1 MLRKKDV
8 INEKRIIFLN
18 LSFLILLITLIIRL
32 AFLQIN
38 PSEKVSGEMN
48 NYQLENL
55 SQMKYRIFDTN
66 GKDLL
71 DYSKKYIIVLDSKPF
86 MLNNYEET
94 LKDLMAL
101 NFIMKSEIGDFNYSD
116 VMKSEGKIYYTVSEE
131 TFNKVNKL
139 KNIKGIYTYIYDEI
153 DNKEAWTTSNF
164 LANIKE
170 ENIVED
176 SLEFELYQYLKENE
190 YPQGKFYMDDG
201 AVYEKGVLLSSNKNN
216 NIKLTIDQS
225 WEESIREVLKEEKYS
240 FLKNVGVVV
249 SEAGTGKIKAMVQ
262 KDESQANVNLGIGQL
277 GYEPGSIFKII
288 TEAVALDLGLIS
300 PDDVFS
306 CEGEICQKNGKPHG
320 HGSLSVEDA
329 LKISCNDVF
338 AKVGNIIGYD
348 EMMKYLE
355 NMGLFKTVLNLKGDN
370 RNEAAG
376 SKPSVE
382 DSMNNISIG
391 QTTIVTPIQMAGL
404 YNTIVNDGIYIKPTI
419 VEAIIDN
426 EDNIIKE
433 FKEKETRIFSETAA
447 KLAQNSLQKVISE
460 GSGFEAKVEDVIVGG
475 KTGTSTGNGGT
486 NHGWFAGYFE
496 MNNKKYTIVV
506 LAPNIGEKHPDGREL
521 GGGNTGAPIFRDIVN
536 ILTKNN

>member
-1 MLRKKDV
+1 
-8 INEKRIIFLN
+8 
-18 LSFLILLITLIIRL
+18 
-32 AFLQIN
+32 
-38 PSEKVSGEMN
+38 
-48 NYQLENL
+48 
-55 SQMKYRIFDTN
+55 
-66 GKDLL
+66 
-71 DYSKKYIIVLDSKPF
+71 
-86 MLNNYEET
+86 
-94 LKDLMAL
+94 
-101 NFIMKSEIGDFNYSD
+101 
-116 VMKSEGKIYYTVSEE
+116 
-131 TFNKVNKL
+131 
-139 KNIKGIYTYIYDEI
+139 
-153 DNKEAWTTSNF
+153 
-164 LANIKE
+164 
-170 ENIVED
+170 
-176 SLEFELYQYLKENE
+176 
-190 YPQGKFYMDDG
+190 MDDG

-277 GYEPGSIFKII
+277 GYEPGSIFKTI

-320 HGSLSVEDA
+320 HGPLSVEDA

-370 RNEAAG
+370 RNEVAG

-433 FKEKETRIFSETAA
+433 FKEKKQEFLVKQQQISSELLT
-447 KLAQNSLQKVISE
+447 KVISE

>member
-1 MLRKKDV
+1 
-8 INEKRIIFLN
+8 
-18 LSFLILLITLIIRL
+18 
-32 AFLQIN
+32 
-38 PSEKVSGEMN
+38 
-48 NYQLENL
+48 
-55 SQMKYRIFDTN
+55 MK
-66 GKDLL
+66 
-71 DYSKKYIIVLDSKPF
+71 
-86 MLNNYEET
+86 
-94 LKDLMAL
+94 
-101 NFIMKSEIGDFNYSD
+101 
-116 VMKSEGKIYYTVSEE
+116 
-131 TFNKVNKL
+131 
-139 KNIKGIYTYIYDEI
+139 
-153 DNKEAWTTSNF
+153 
-164 LANIKE
+164 
-170 ENIVED
+170 
-176 SLEFELYQYLKENE
+176 

-288 TEAVALDLGLIS
+288 TETVALDLGLIS

-306 CEGEICQKNGKPHG
+306 CEGEICQKKMGKPHG

-433 FKEKETRIFSETAA
+433 FKEKETRIF
-447 KLAQNSLQKVISE
+447 
-460 GSGFEAKVEDVIVGG
+460 
-475 KTGTSTGNGGT
+475 
-486 NHGWFAGYFE
+486 
-496 MNNKKYTIVV
+496 
-506 LAPNIGEKHPDGREL
+506 R
-521 GGGNTGAPIFRDIVN
+521 
-536 ILTKNN
+536 

>member
-277 GYEPGSIFKII
+277 GYEPGSIFKTI

>member
-288 TEAVALDLGLIS
+288 TETVALDLGLIS

-536 ILTKNN
+536 TLTKNN

>member
-277 GYEPGSIFKII
+277 GYEPGSIFKTI

-376 SKPSVE
+376 SKHSVE

-536 ILTKNN
+536 TLTKNN

>member
-277 GYEPGSIFKII
+277 GYEPGSIFKTI

-536 ILTKNN
+536 TLTKNN

>member
-288 TEAVALDLGLIS
+288 TETVALDLGLIS

>member
-277 GYEPGSIFKII
+277 GYEPGSIFKTI
-288 TEAVALDLGLIS
+288 TETVALDLGLIS

>member
-176 SLEFELYQYLKENE
+176 SLEFELYQYLKDNE

-201 AVYEKGVLLSSNKNN
+201 AGYEKGVLLSSNKNN
-216 NIKLTIDQS
+216 NIKLTIYQS

-262 KDESQANVNLGIGQL
+262 R
-277 GYEPGSIFKII
+277 
-288 TEAVALDLGLIS
+288 
-300 PDDVFS
+300 
-306 CEGEICQKNGKPHG
+306 
-320 HGSLSVEDA
+320 
-329 LKISCNDVF
+329 
-338 AKVGNIIGYD
+338 
-348 EMMKYLE
+348 MKARL
-355 NMGLFKTVLNLKGDN
+355 M
-370 RNEAAG
+370 
-376 SKPSVE
+376 
-382 DSMNNISIG
+382 
-391 QTTIVTPIQMAGL
+391 
-404 YNTIVNDGIYIKPTI
+404 
-419 VEAIIDN
+419 
-426 EDNIIKE
+426 
-433 FKEKETRIFSETAA
+433 
-447 KLAQNSLQKVISE
+447 
-460 GSGFEAKVEDVIVGG
+460 
-475 KTGTSTGNGGT
+475 
-486 NHGWFAGYFE
+486 
-496 MNNKKYTIVV
+496 
-506 LAPNIGEKHPDGREL
+506 
-521 GGGNTGAPIFRDIVN
+521 
-536 ILTKNN
+536 

>member
-277 GYEPGSIFKII
+277 GYEPGSIFK
-288 TEAVALDLGLIS
+288 
-300 PDDVFS
+300 
-306 CEGEICQKNGKPHG
+306 
-320 HGSLSVEDA
+320 
-329 LKISCNDVF
+329 
-338 AKVGNIIGYD
+338 
-348 EMMKYLE
+348 
-355 NMGLFKTVLNLKGDN
+355 
-370 RNEAAG
+370 
-376 SKPSVE
+376 
-382 DSMNNISIG
+382 
-391 QTTIVTPIQMAGL
+391 
-404 YNTIVNDGIYIKPTI
+404 
-419 VEAIIDN
+419 
-426 EDNIIKE
+426 
-433 FKEKETRIFSETAA
+433 
-447 KLAQNSLQKVISE
+447 
-460 GSGFEAKVEDVIVGG
+460 
-475 KTGTSTGNGGT
+475 
-486 NHGWFAGYFE
+486 
-496 MNNKKYTIVV
+496 
-506 LAPNIGEKHPDGREL
+506 
-521 GGGNTGAPIFRDIVN
+521 
-536 ILTKNN
+536 

>member
-1 MLRKKDV
+1 
-8 INEKRIIFLN
+8 
-18 LSFLILLITLIIRL
+18 
-32 AFLQIN
+32 
-38 PSEKVSGEMN
+38 
-48 NYQLENL
+48 
-55 SQMKYRIFDTN
+55 
-66 GKDLL
+66 
-71 DYSKKYIIVLDSKPF
+71 
-86 MLNNYEET
+86 
-94 LKDLMAL
+94 
-101 NFIMKSEIGDFNYSD
+101 
-116 VMKSEGKIYYTVSEE
+116 
-131 TFNKVNKL
+131 
-139 KNIKGIYTYIYDEI
+139 
-153 DNKEAWTTSNF
+153 
-164 LANIKE
+164 
-170 ENIVED
+170 
-176 SLEFELYQYLKENE
+176 
-190 YPQGKFYMDDG
+190 
-201 AVYEKGVLLSSNKNN
+201 
-216 NIKLTIDQS
+216 
-225 WEESIREVLKEEKYS
+225 
-240 FLKNVGVVV
+240 
-249 SEAGTGKIKAMVQ
+249 
-262 KDESQANVNLGIGQL
+262 
-277 GYEPGSIFKII
+277 
-288 TEAVALDLGLIS
+288 
-300 PDDVFS
+300 
-306 CEGEICQKNGKPHG
+306 
-320 HGSLSVEDA
+320 SLSVEDA

>member
-131 TFNKVNKL
+131 AFNKVNKL

-277 GYEPGSIFKII
+277 GYEPGSIFKTI

-536 ILTKNN
+536 TLTKNN